1 MKSDFSNGKTH
12 PLSRNHGKHE
22 SDMGRTTEVTLILM
36 VWSKASISLNGS
48 IRKPIKLSSTAADI
62 PDLLQP
68 AKLISFPCD
77 KVN

>member
-1 MKSDFSNGKTH
+1 
-12 PLSRNHGKHE
+12 
-22 SDMGRTTEVTLILM
+22 MGRTTEVMLILM